1 MHIYTDSSFFS
12 TDHFRNA
19 SSSDGKSN
27 RKTTNCLGCS
37 CGTNA
42 DSKGLRNILTCL
54 KNKVVRKNKLIN
66 QPSEV
71 LKQTIESPVA
81 DVPIE
86 ETKTEL
92 LTTNSRPDLRHNAD
106 AVDSDDDDYDP
117 IQVRPLTNP
126 VVRMNVASYEHD
138 KKVDLGNILFELDA
152 QTLRKLNHI
161 EQGPGGRSTLGP
173 VVEDGKFVIKNSSA
187 LMDAI
192 ANHVSNL
199 NTYKR
204 TH

>member
-1 MHIYTDSSFFS
+1 MIYDLQQILHIYTDSSFFS

-27 RKTTNCLGCS
+27 RKTKNCLGCS

-54 KNKVVRKNKLIN
+54 NMHIN

-71 LKQTIESPVA
+71 LKQTTESPVA

-92 LTTNSRPDLRHNAD
+92 LTTNSRPDLRYNAD
-106 AVDSDDDDYDP
+106 ASDGDDYDP
-117 IQVRPLTNP
+117 IHVRPLTNP

-161 EQGPGGRSTLGP
+161 EQGPGGRSTLRP
-173 VVEDGKFVIKNSSA
+173 VVEDGKFVIKNSIA